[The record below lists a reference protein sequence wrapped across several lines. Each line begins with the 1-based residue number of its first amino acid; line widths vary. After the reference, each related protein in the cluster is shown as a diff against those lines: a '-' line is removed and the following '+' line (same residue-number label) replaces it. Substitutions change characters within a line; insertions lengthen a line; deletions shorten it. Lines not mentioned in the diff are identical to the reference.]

1 MAESWIRKASESIQ
15 DKADLEKWFAAHPHN
30 ETTVMKCDKCGLF
43 SKPSL
48 EHKCPKRKSV

>member
-1 MAESWIRKASESIQ
+1 MTN
-15 DKADLEKWFAAHPHN
+15 KADLEKWFAAHPHN

-43 SKPSL
+43 YKPSL